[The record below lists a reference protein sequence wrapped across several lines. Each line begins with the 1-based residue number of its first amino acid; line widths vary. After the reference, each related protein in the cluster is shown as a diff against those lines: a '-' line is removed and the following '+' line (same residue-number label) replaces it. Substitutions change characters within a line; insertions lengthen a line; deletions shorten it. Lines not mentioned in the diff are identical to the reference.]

1 MAFIKYDNGY
11 ISHWDETITVGSLIT
26 TYNEGYHILT
36 RIDFRDQPKLTGYV
50 TPAIVERS
58 HPEYDCSPVFHYVKV
73 LKSDGTPSK
82 RITSQCSAVY
92 CQRVTKEQA
101 KEAMLKAIKA
111 EEQKF
116 QAILKYLPKD

>member
-1 MAFIKYDNGY
+1 MAFIEYSDGL
-11 ISHWDETITVGSLIT
+11 ISRWDETITVGELIT
-26 TYNEGYHILT
+26 TYNDGYHVLT
-36 RIDFRDQPKLTGYV
+36 RIEFR
-50 TPAIVERS
+50 ERS
-58 HPEYDCSPVFHYVKV
+58 VNVSIFDIVARSHTEYECTPLFHYVKV
-73 LKSDGTPSK
+73 LKGDGTPSK
-82 RITSQCSAVY
+82 RITSQCDAVY

>member
-1 MAFIKYDNGY
+1 MAFIEYSDGL
-11 ISHWDETITVGSLIT
+11 ISRWDETITVGELIT
-26 TYNEGYHILT
+26 AYNDGYHILT
-36 RIDFRDQPKLTGYV
+36 RIEFRERPVMANPD
-50 TPAIVERS
+50 IVAHS
-58 HPEYDCSPVFHYVKV
+58 HPEYERTPLFHYVKV
-73 LKSDGTPSK
+73 LKGDGTPSK
-82 RITSQCSAVY
+82 RITSQCSAAH

>member
-36 RIDFRDQPKLTGYV
+36 RIDFRDPPKLTGYAN
-50 TPAIVERS
+50 PAIVERS
-58 HPEYDCSPVFHYVKV
+58 HPEYDYTPIFHYVKV

-82 RITSQCSAVY
+82 RLTSSCDASY
-92 CQRVTKEQA
+92 CKRVTREDA
-101 KEAMLKAIKA
+101 EAAMKDAIA
-111 EEQKF
+111 REERKF
-116 QAILKYLPKD
+116 LAILNYIPKD